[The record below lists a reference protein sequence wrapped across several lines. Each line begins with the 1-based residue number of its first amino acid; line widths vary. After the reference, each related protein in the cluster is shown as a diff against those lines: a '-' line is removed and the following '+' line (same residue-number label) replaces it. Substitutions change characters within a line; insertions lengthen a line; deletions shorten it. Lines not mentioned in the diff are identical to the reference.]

1 MRCEEPVK
9 IIEILRLWEQGYS
22 QREIAAS
29 VKCAKSTVGEV
40 QRRCKE
46 HSLYEHEPDE
56 RLVFVWLSLKN
67 QVKKD
72 AQFYIIFYNK
82 SLSRLESHMYS
93 TCTIFFCSSMM
104 KSKIYLS
111 TTKRRYSK
119 TV

>member
-56 RLVFVWLSLKN
+56 QWMFVWLSFVITEEKRFKNRAGGRGLIDQAKPAYPFCFLLFLK
-67 QVKKD
+67 
-72 AQFYIIFYNK
+72 
-82 SLSRLESHMYS
+82 
-93 TCTIFFCSSMM
+93 
-104 KSKIYLS
+104 
-111 TTKRRYSK
+111 
-119 TV
+119 